1 MPFSGQLWYLTEGG
15 DAETRLV
22 RINDDGT
29 TSTIVNDNGGAGT
42 GDDDF
47 ISSFT
52 ADIGVDTASGF
63 YFAITN
69 APAPQND
76 TAYLVRG
83 TIGGGAAPVIV
94 VDFADGLI
102 VNTIEVDAINH
113 KIYVG
118 VQDGLGTNGA
128 ITGIKVYTY
137 DPSTGAVTD
146 TGFLTT
152 ANTDNRADAGG
163 SKILDPFDFAIDYS
177 INRMFYTEAVDGL
190 TSGLFRIDLSS
201 PNVATNMLTVAQFP
215 VDLSNGQIMDVEVD
229 ETTDL
234 VYFTT
239 RSRSPSPNVN
249 YDANDNALWYV
260 SENATGATATKVTLT
275 GLPANVYY
283 GGDMAF
289 DQSTRQIYLESSEA
303 SPGAADNRI
312 YVFQLDG
319 AGTTASLIRTINPG
333 LTVNGAVTEGM
344 TFVDL
349 AALSVSGTA
358 TTPTEQGAT
367 VTLLTGSPTITDT
380 DGGYLTGAT
389 VQITGGTFSSN
400 ENSTADDHLGYTSS
414 KQISGTIAGT
424 SITISWNAATETL
437 TLSGYDTFAHYQ
449 TAMAGLVYWAT
460 GDNPTNYGANTSR
473 TLTWTINDGTQGV
486 LAGSVNSTTSTLNL
500 SAVNDAPVNG
510 TVSSA
515 TGNENAD
522 IAVTGLQV
530 SDVDANPASAT
541 MTVTLSV
548 TKGILTLRTN
558 VASGLTAGNIT
569 GNGTGSV
576 TVTGTINA
584 INATLAASNGLLF
597 HGNTNVSGT
606 DTLTVVT
613 SDGGAT
619 GTGGAQSD
627 TDGYTITI
635 IGVNDAPLVAGDGT
649 EALGATNEEVAN
661 AALTNTVSTLF
672 SGQYSDPDTD
682 TFAGVAVTANGS
694 SAGTGQW
701 QYYNGSTWVNIGAAS
716 TAAAVTLAATAPIRF
731 LPATDFNGPA
741 PTLTVKLVDG
751 SVGALTNGVVVN
763 TTTSGGS
770 TQYSTGT
777 VVLSH
782 AVTAVNDAPTIT
794 GGSAV
799 SLATIGEDSAPGAG
813 ETVSSLFTSHF
824 SDAKDQV
831 SGGSSANS
839 LAGVAVTGNSASAA
853 QGVYQYFEGGTWHDL
868 PAVSTSSAFVLDA
881 STLVRF
887 VPAADYSGTPP
898 TLVVSMIDNS
908 SGAVTTGATPD
919 LTTTGG
925 STPYSAALT
934 LGITVT
940 ATNDAPV
947 ASGSATL
954 ASVAEDTAAP
964 AGASVSSL
972 FTSHFTDPDSDG
984 LAGVAITG
992 NAASTQGVWQYF
1004 SGSWTTIGSPS
1015 ESSALVLAAGTLV
1028 RFLPAANFNG
1038 AVPALTAYLIDNSG
1052 GAVTTGTTLD
1062 VSVNGGQTR
1071 FSDASIDLTTSIT
1084 AVNDAPVVP
1093 ASATTV
1099 GAFEQSMTSLL
1110 GTLTVSDVDLDAR
1123 NGGAGDYAGA
1133 TFTVQRASPNA
1144 ADLFGLFSGGL
1155 FTVDVPTSELRVGGL
1170 TFGTAMIVGNVLT
1183 ITFTSSAAAAT
1194 KALVNDVIQHI
1205 GYQNTSD
1212 APPASVTLN
1221 YSLNDGG
1228 GQGTGGALANG
1239 GSVVVNITAQ
1249 NDAHTGGASIT
1260 GTASE
1265 DQVLTAVSTV
1275 ADADGLGTLHYQW
1288 QHDVG
1293 GGYVNVGADQSTYTL
1308 TDADV
1313 GGVVRTIIYY
1323 TDAGGT
1329 VESATSAATAAI
1341 AAVNDAPTGNASITG
1356 TTTENQ
1362 ILTADT
1368 SSLADADGLGTLHYQ
1383 WQHDV
1388 GSGFVNVGA
1397 DQATYTLGDGDVG
1410 SVVRVIVSY
1419 TDGQGF
1425 ANSVTSATS
1434 AAIVAV
1440 NDPHTGGA
1448 SVTGTATE
1456 DQVLTAVSTL
1466 ADVDGLGTL
1475 HYTWQHDVGSGFVNV
1490 GADQSTYTLG
1500 DADVGGIV
1508 RVVISYTDGQGFS
1521 ESATSVSTASIT
1533 HVNDVPTGGPVIT
1546 GAKTENQVLT
1556 ADTGS
1561 LVDADGLGTLHYQW
1575 QRNTG
1580 SGFANVGT
1588 DQATYTL
1595 GDADVG
1601 GTIRVVVSYTDGQGT
1616 AEALTSAA
1624 TTAIAGVNDPHTG
1637 GASITGTAT
1646 EDQVLTAVS
1655 TLADVDGLGTLHYQW
1670 QHDVGSGYVNVGTDQ
1685 ATYTLGDSDVGG
1697 IVRVVISYTDQQGF
1711 AETATSASTA
1721 SIANVNDPHT
1731 GGAGITGTAA
1741 EDQVLTAVS
1750 TLADNDGLGTLHYQW
1765 QHDIGSG
1772 YVNVGADQAT
1782 YTLGD
1787 GDIGGVVRVVIS
1799 YTDDQ
1804 GTAESATSA
1813 STAAISATNDAPTG
1827 GASITGTPTEN
1838 QVLTANTAT
1847 LADSDGLGT
1856 LHYDW
1861 QRNTGSGFVSTGAA
1875 DQATY
1880 TLGDADVGGIVRV
1893 VVSYTDLQGFAN
1905 SVTSAASAAI
1915 AGVNDA
1921 HTGGAGITGTATED
1935 QVLTAVSTLA
1945 DVDGL
1950 GTLHYQW
1957 QHDVGGGYVNVG
1969 TDQATYTL
1977 GDSDVGGIVRVVIS
1991 YTDGQGFSESATS
2004 ASTASIAN
2012 VNDAPTGG
2020 VSITGTKTEN
2030 QVLTASTASLV
2041 DVDGLGTLHYQWQ
2054 RNTGSGFV
2062 NVGTDQATYT
2072 LGDADV
2078 GGTVR
2083 VVVSY
2088 VDDQGTAEAVTS
2100 SATAAIAGVNDA
2112 HTGGAGI
2119 TGTATEDQVLTATST
2134 LADIDGLGTLHYQWQ
2149 HDVGSGYVNVGTD
2162 QATYTL
2168 GDSDVGGIVR
2178 VVISY
2183 TDGQGFSESATSAST
2198 ASISNVNDA
2207 PTGGV
2212 SVTGTTTENQVL
2224 TASTASLVDVDG
2236 LGTLH
2241 YQWQRNSGSGF
2252 VNVGTDQA
2260 TYTLGDAD
2268 VGGTVRVVVSYVD
2281 DQGTAEA
2288 VTSSATAAIAGV
2300 NDPHT
2305 GGASITGTA
2314 TEDQVLTAAST
2325 LADVDGLGTLHY
2337 QWQRDVGSG
2346 FVNVGAD
2353 QATYTLGDADVG
2365 GIVRVVVSYTDGQG
2379 FAESATSAST
2389 AAIANVNDP
2398 HTGGVSVTGAV
2409 NVGQVLTVASTLAD
2423 VDGLGTLHYQWQR
2436 DSGSGFVNI
2445 GTDQSTYTLV
2455 GADLGAVI
2463 RAVTSYTDGHGTAES
2478 ATSAATS
2485 TILPANGPHTGAVTI
2500 TGTVTEDQVLTA
2512 NTSAL
2517 ADPAGLGTLH
2527 YQWQRN
2533 SGSGFVNVGT
2543 DQATYTLGDADV
2555 GGMIRVTVSFT
2566 DGQGVLESETSGAT
2580 AAVANVNDLPT
2591 GTVTIAGTVAEDQ
2604 VLTAVSTLADADGLG
2619 PLHYQWQRNAGSGFV
2634 NVGTDQATYTLGDTD
2649 VSATIRVVVSYTDLR
2664 STAESKTS
2672 AATAAVAN
2680 VNDAPT
2686 AANDAKSVT
2695 QRLTTTV
2702 DSVRTND
2709 GDIDNALGTL
2719 TVTNVAFNTTH
2730 VNQAVVAGGTV
2741 VNGAYGKLTIN
2752 PDGTYTYKADYEGLV
2767 VGQVVTDKFDYTI
2780 KDPSGASA
2788 TAQLT
2793 VTVTGSETGDANA
2806 NILIGNAS
2814 ANNLTG
2820 KGGAD
2825 TITGGGGTDLFAYE
2839 AIGDSTI
2846 AAFDTITDFTHDVD
2860 SLRLVPLLNHS
2871 SKLTLNI
2878 DATGRTLLIDQDGD
2892 GTAEGQIRLLGQ
2904 GLEVSD
2910 IVTGWGGQG
2919 FTLNGSS
2926 AGEFLTG
2933 GLAADVIN
2941 GSGGNDTIRGNGGG
2955 DILTGGAG
2963 LDTFVYDDNDSP
2975 ILHWDVIT
2983 DFQTGQD
2990 KLDLRAADD
2999 GIVILARFGAST
3011 FIYFGALG
3019 NSSVIQVFGDIRTSD
3034 LIVSNGVK
3042 FSMFGD
3048 DGSHGNTGVSSDSL
3062 AGGSGDDV
3070 LVGGTTDSTL
3080 TGGDG
3085 ADIMYGGAAHDTF
3098 RYDSISN
3105 SNFSAYDS
3113 VIDFT
3118 SNQDKIDIS
3127 AIDGGKVTI
3136 AHYAGTTFIYSAPD
3150 AGGNFQSVITVSG
3163 TSLKATD
3170 VIASGGA
3177 TQSFVMVGD
3186 GTGANIADTLV
3197 AGAGNDILYGMDG
3210 NDTLTGAGGADFML
3224 GGAGADTFVYTAPAD
3239 SAPFAQDLI
3248 FDFSGAE
3255 ADKLDLTG
3263 IDANSGTGANDAFSV
3278 VTSFSSAAGQLIIAA
3293 PDASGYYHVSGDVN
3307 GDGVADF
3314 VIALKV
3320 TGTLAASDI
3329 LL

>member
-29 TSTIVNDNGGAGT
+29 TSTIINDNGGAGT

-52 ADIGVDTASGF
+52 ADVGVDTASGF

-163 SKILDPFDFAIDYS
+163 SKVLDPFDFAIDYS

-190 TSGLFRIDLSS
+190 TSGLFRIDLAS
-201 PNVATNMLTVAQFP
+201 PNTATNMLTVAQFP

-239 RSRSPSPNVN
+239 RSRSPSPNAA

-319 AGTTASLIRTINPG
+319 AGTTASLIRTINPS

-349 AALSVSGTA
+349 AALSVTGTSTA
-358 TTPTEQGAT
+358 AAEQGAT
-367 VTLLTGSPTITDT
+367 VTLLTGAPTITDT

-424 SITISWNAATETL
+424 SITVSWNAATETL

-473 TLTWTINDGTQGV
+473 TLTWTITDGTPGV
-486 LAGSVNSTTSTLNL
+486 LAGSVNTTTTTLNL

-515 TGNENAD
+515 TGNENSD
-522 IAVTGLQV
+522 IAVTGLQI

-584 INATLAASNGLLF
+584 INTTLAASNGLLF

-613 SDGGAT
+613 SDGGAS
-619 GTGGAQSD
+619 GTPGAQSD

-635 IGVNDAPLVAGDGT
+635 IGVNDAPVVGGDGT
-649 EALGATNEEVAN
+649 EVLAATNEEVAN
-661 AALTNTVSTLF
+661 AALTNTVSSLL

-682 TFAGVAVTANGS
+682 IFAGVAVIANGS

-741 PTLTVKLVDG
+741 PSLTVRLVDASG
-751 SVGALTNGVVVN
+751 GALTNGAVIN
-763 TTTSGGS
+763 TTTNGGS
-770 TQYSTGT
+770 TSYSTGT

-782 AVTAVNDAPTIT
+782 PVTAINDAPTVT
-794 GGSAV
+794 GGSSV
-799 SLATIGEDSAPGAG
+799 SLTSIGEDSAPGAG
-813 ETVSSLFTSHF
+813 QTVSSLFGSHF

-831 SGGSSANS
+831 SGGSSANA
-839 LAGVAVTGNSASAA
+839 LAGVAVTANAATAA
-853 QGVYQYFEGGTWHDL
+853 QGVYQYFEGGAWHDL
-868 PAVSTSSAFVLDA
+868 PAVSTASAFVLDA

-887 VPAADYSGTPP
+887 VPAADYSGTAPAL
-898 TLVVSMIDNS
+898 TLSMIEDS
-908 SGAVTTGATPD
+908 SGAVTTGATAD

-925 STPYSAALT
+925 TTPYSTALT
-934 LGITVT
+934 LNITVT
-940 ATNDAPV
+940 ATNDAPI

-954 ASVAEDTAAP
+954 AAVAEDTAAP
-964 AGASVSSL
+964 AGQSVSTL
-972 FTSHFTDPDSDG
+972 FTANFSDPDGDS
-984 LAGVAITG
+984 LAGVAIAG
-992 NAASTQGVWQYF
+992 NAATTQGVWQYF

-1015 ESSALVLAAGTLV
+1015 EGSALVLAAGTLV
-1028 RFLPAANFNG
+1028 RFLPAANFEG
-1038 AVPALTAYLIDNSG
+1038 SVPALTAYLIDNSG
-1052 GAVTTGTTLD
+1052 GVVTTGATLD

-1071 FSDASIDLTTSIT
+1071 FSDASLSLSTSIT
-1084 AVNDAPVVP
+1084 AANDAPVVP

-1099 GAFEQSMTSLL
+1099 GATEQTAAVLL
-1110 GTLTVSDVDLDAR
+1110 GTLTVSDIELDAR
-1123 NGGAGDYAGA
+1123 NGGIGDYAGA

-1144 ADLFGLFSGGL
+1144 ADTFSFGGGSG
-1155 FTVDVPTSELRVGGL
+1155 FTISGANLQIGGL
-1170 TFGTAMIVGNVLT
+1170 TFATFTSTGGVLT
-1183 ITFTSSAAAAT
+1183 ITFTSSGDSAT
-1194 KALVNDVIQHI
+1194 TALVNDVIHNI
-1205 GYQNTSD
+1205 RYTNTSD
-1212 APPASVTLN
+1212 APPSSVSLN

-1239 GSVVVNITAQ
+1239 GSVTVNITAV

-1260 GTASE
+1260 GTAAE
-1265 DQVLTAVSTV
+1265 DQVLTAVSTLV
-1275 ADADGLGTLHYQW
+1275 DVDGLGTLHYQW

-1293 GGYVNVGADQSTYTL
+1293 GGYVNVGADQATYTL

-1313 GGVVRTIIYY
+1313 GGVVRTVIYY

-1341 AAVNDAPTGNASITG
+1341 AAVNDAPIGAASITG
-1356 TTTENQ
+1356 TATENQ
-1362 ILTADT
+1362 VLTADT
-1368 SSLADADGLGTLHYQ
+1368 STLADADGLGTLHYD
-1383 WQHDV
+1383 WQRNT
-1388 GSGFVNVGA
+1388 GSGFVSTGEA
-1397 DQATYTLGDGDVG
+1397 DQATYTLGDVDVG
-1410 SVVRVIVSY
+1410 GLVRVVVSY

-1425 ANSVTSATS
+1425 ANSVTSAAT
-1434 AAIVAV
+1434 AAIAAV

-1475 HYTWQHDVGSGFVNV
+1475 HYQWQHDVGSGFVNV
-1490 GADQSTYTLG
+1490 GADQSTYTLS

-1521 ESATSVSTASIT
+1521 ESATSASTASIG
-1533 HVNDVPTGGPVIT
+1533 HVNDVPTGGPLIT
-1546 GAKTENQVLT
+1546 GTKTENQVLT

-1580 SGFANVGT
+1580 SGFVNVGT

-1595 GDADVG
+1595 SDADVG
-1601 GTIRVVVSYTDGQGT
+1601 GTIRVVVAYTDGQGT

-1624 TTAIAGVNDPHTG
+1624 TPAIAGVNDPHTG
-1637 GASITGTAT
+1637 GAS
-1646 EDQVLTAVS
+1646 
-1655 TLADVDGLGTLHYQW
+1655 
-1670 QHDVGSGYVNVGTDQ
+1670 
-1685 ATYTLGDSDVGG
+1685 
-1697 IVRVVISYTDQQGF
+1697 
-1711 AETATSASTA
+1711 
-1721 SIANVNDPHT
+1721 
-1731 GGAGITGTAA
+1731 
-1741 EDQVLTAVS
+1741 
-1750 TLADNDGLGTLHYQW
+1750 
-1765 QHDIGSG
+1765 
-1772 YVNVGADQAT
+1772 
-1782 YTLGD
+1782 
-1787 GDIGGVVRVVIS
+1787 
-1799 YTDDQ
+1799 
-1804 GTAESATSA
+1804 
-1813 STAAISATNDAPTG
+1813 
-1827 GASITGTPTEN
+1827 
-1838 QVLTANTAT
+1838 
-1847 LADSDGLGT
+1847 
-1856 LHYDW
+1856 
-1861 QRNTGSGFVSTGAA
+1861 
-1875 DQATY
+1875 
-1880 TLGDADVGGIVRV
+1880 
-1893 VVSYTDLQGFAN
+1893 
-1905 SVTSAASAAI
+1905 
-1915 AGVNDA
+1915 
-1921 HTGGAGITGTATED
+1921 ITGTATED

-1977 GDSDVGGIVRVVIS
+1977 GDSDVGGLVRVVIS

-2004 ASTASIAN
+2004 ASTAAIANVNDPHTGGASITGTTAEDQVLTAVSTLVDNDGLGTLHYQWQHDVGGGYVNVGADQATYTLGDGDIGGIVRVVIYYTDDQGTVESATSAATAAITAGNDAPTGGASITGTATENQVLTANTATLADSDGLGTLHYDWQRNTGSGFVSTGAADQATYTLGDADVGGLVRVVVSYTDGQGFANSVTSAATAAIAGVNDPHTGGASVTGTATENQVLTAVSTLADVDGLGTLHYQWQHDVGSGFVNVGTDQATYTLGDSDVGGIVRVVISYTDDQGFSESATSASTASIAN
-2012 VNDAPTGG
+2012 VNDPPTGG

-2030 QVLTASTASLV
+2030 QVLTANTGPLA
-2041 DVDGLGTLHYQWQ
+2041 DPDGLGTLHYQWQ

-2062 NVGTDQATYT
+2062 NVGSDQATYT

-2078 GGTVR
+2078 GGTIR

-2088 VDDQGTAEAVTS
+2088 VDQQGAAEAVTS
-2100 SATAAIAGVNDA
+2100 AATTAIAGVNDP
-2112 HTGGAGI
+2112 HTGGASV
-2119 TGTATEDQVLTATST
+2119 TGTATEDQILTAVST

-2149 HDVGSGYVNVGTD
+2149 HDVGGGYVNVGTD
-2162 QATYTL
+2162 QSTYTL
-2168 GDSDVGGIVR
+2168 TDSDVGGIVR

-2198 ASISNVNDA
+2198 AAIANVNDA

-2212 SVTGTTTENQVL
+2212 SITGTATENQVL
-2224 TASTASLVDVDG
+2224 TASTASLVDPDG

-2241 YQWQRNSGSGF
+2241 YQWQRDTGSGF
-2252 VNVGTDQA
+2252 VNVGADQA

-2268 VGGTVRVVVSYVD
+2268 VGGTIRVVVSYTD
-2281 DQGTAEA
+2281 QQGTAEA

-2314 TEDQVLTAAST
+2314 TEDQVLTAVST

-2337 QWQRDVGSG
+2337 QWQHDVGG
-2346 FVNVGAD
+2346 GYVNVGAD
-2353 QATYTLGDADVG
+2353 QATYTLGDSDVG
-2365 GIVRVVVSYTDGQG
+2365 GLVRVVISYTDGQG

-2398 HTGGVSVTGAV
+2398 HTGGVSVTGPV
-2409 NVGQVLTVASTLAD
+2409 NVGQVLSVASTLAD

-2436 DSGSGFVNI
+2436 DAGSGFVNI

-2463 RAVTSYTDGHGTAES
+2463 RVVTSYTDGQGTAES

-2517 ADPAGLGTLH
+2517 ADPAGLGAFH

-2533 SGSGFVNVGT
+2533 SGGGFVNVGA

-2555 GGMIRVTVSFT
+2555 GASIRVTVSFT
-2566 DGQGVLESETSGAT
+2566 DGQGVLESETSAGT
-2580 AAVANVNDLPT
+2580 ASVANVNDLPT
-2591 GTVTIAGTVAEDQ
+2591 GAVTITGTVAEDQ
-2604 VLTAVSTLADADGLG
+2604 VLTANTSALADADGLG
-2619 PLHYQWQRNAGSGFV
+2619 ALHYQWQRDTGSGFV
-2634 NVGTDQATYTLGDTD
+2634 NVGTDQATYALGDSD
-2649 VSATIRVVVSYTDLR
+2649 VGATIRVVASYTDLQGA
-2664 STAESKTS
+2664 AESKAS

-2680 VNDAPT
+2680 VNDGPT
-2686 AANDAKSVT
+2686 AANDAKAVT

-2719 TVTNVAFNTTH
+2719 TVTNVAFNATH
-2730 VNQAVVAGGTV
+2730 VDQPVVAGGTV

-2767 VGQVVTDKFDYTI
+2767 VDQVVTDKFDYTI

-2806 NILIGNAS
+2806 NILIGNS
-2814 ANNLTG
+2814 STNNLTG

-2846 AAFDTITDFTHDVD
+2846 AAFDTITDFIHDVD

-2955 DILTGGAG
+2955 DVLTGGAG

-2999 GIVILARFGAST
+2999 GIVILARFGLST

-3048 DGSHGNTGVSSDSL
+3048 DGSHGSTGVTSDSL

-3098 RYDSISN
+3098 LYTSISN
-3105 SNFSAYDS
+3105 SNFGAYDS

-3118 SNQDKIDIS
+3118 SGQDKIDIS

-3186 GTGANIADTLV
+3186 GTSTNVADTLI

-3210 NDTLTGAGGADFML
+3210 NDALTGAGGADFML
-3224 GGAGADTFVYTAPAD
+3224 GGAGADTFVYTAAAD
-3239 SAPFAQDLI
+3239 STPFAQDLI

-3278 VTSFSSAAGQLIIAA
+3278 VTSFSSVAGQLIIAA